1 MISRGKSLPPA
12 LRVFAERQLG
22 PLGSTRFCGWPHA
35 ESAVWAVQGER
46 RAFLKVFRQPRKF
59 VQERH
64 AYQVW
69 LPQLASAE
77 VRTPLLLGESE
88 TLRALLVSALPGE
101 LMERAPLTPSLTP
114 SLSLEAYRQAGA
126 FLRALHT
133 LPFKDDDPFSLA
145 EATRHRA
152 RAWLRRAEGTVK
164 QDLIA
169 WVGEQA
175 AEVADTLTKLGT
187 VRVPCHRDYTPRNW
201 LVEISGKRIRLSV
214 IDFEHSRPDC
224 RLFDTE
230 RLAAS
235 GWSEASERAFW
246 AGYGRTLTKAERR
259 LLEHHAAL
267 TALSTVVWAREH
279 HDTKFEAQGWAQLTR
294 LRERAY

>member
-1 MISRGKSLPPA
+1 MISRGKSVPPA
-12 LRVFAERQLG
+12 LRAFAERQLG
-22 PLGSTRFCGWPHA
+22 PLSGTRFCGWPHA

-59 VQERH
+59 VQEQH
-64 AYQVW
+64 AYRVW

-77 VRTPLLLGESE
+77 VRTPLFLGESE
-88 TLRALLVSALPGE
+88 TLRALLVSALPGT
-101 LMERAPLTPSLTP
+101 LLERAPLTPSQ
-114 SLSLEAYRQAGA
+114 SLEAYRQAGA
-126 FLRALHT
+126 FLRALHA
-133 LPFKDDDPFSLA
+133 LPFRDDDPFSLA

-152 RAWLRRAEGTVK
+152 WAWLRRAEGAVK

-169 WVGEQA
+169 WVGKQA
-175 AEVADTLTKLGT
+175 AEVAETLTKHGT

-214 IDFEHSRPDC
+214 IDFEHSRPDFW
-224 RLFDTE
+224 LFDTE

-246 AGYGRTLTKAERR
+246 AGYGRTLTPDEQS
-259 LLEHHAAL
+259 LLEKHSAL

-279 HDTKFEAQGWAQLTR
+279 HDTNFEAQGWAQLTR